1 MPSPITIQVPAPYGI
16 VNASV
21 RAMPNT
27 AIVAGLV
34 ITTTALL
41 DDAGNP
47 IGNLAS
53 VSIAYTGPRPAG
65 VWSITIGDG
74 GGRLVNI
81 LPGDDVYELYESSSS
96 DITGARTL
104 SITVLANATST
115 PIEAARVRIYR
126 TGADGTAVTGAN
138 GAVAMARDNATWNVT
153 VSAAGYQT
161 LATTLVVTA
170 DASVEWRLVLDSSDS
185 TYPSGSPGL

>member
-126 TGADGTAVTGAN
+126 TGSDGTAVTGAN